1 MQPVMRLMDKF
12 RGERPCTRA
21 FRTPASSPACIRMR
35 HAAASRCTA
44 TGAGNAIKGMVRP
57 VMRKAL
63 VLGLGNVLLGDEG
76 AGVHVIRRLAAEQSQ
91 QPDVEYLDGGTIGL
105 TLATSIEGVT
115 DLIIVDAAELRLP
128 PGSVRLF
135 EGEEMDRLLG
145 GSRKRSV
152 HEISLLDL
160 MAAVRLSGRLPERRA
175 LIAIQP
181 QRIDWADAPTGPVAQ
196 AVSVACAMAVDLI
209 GRWRQ

>member
-1 MQPVMRLMDKF
+1 
-12 RGERPCTRA
+12 
-21 FRTPASSPACIRMR
+21 
-35 HAAASRCTA
+35 
-44 TGAGNAIKGMVRP
+44 MVRP

-91 QPDVEYLDGGTIGL
+91 RPDVEYLDGGTIGL
-105 TLATSIEGVT
+105 ALAASIEGAT
-115 DLIIVDAAELRLP
+115 DLIIIDAAELRLP

-135 EGEEMDRLLG
+135 EGEEMDHLLG

-160 MAAVRLSGRLPERRA
+160 MAAVRLSGWLPERRA

-181 QRIDWADAPTGPVAQ
+181 QRIDWADAPTGPVAR
-196 AVSVACAMAVDLI
+196 AVPVACAMAVDLI
-209 GRWRQ
+209 GRWWQ